1 MALAGFQMEPVSLDV
16 SKVCFEEVWDIPDTR
31 EKSRKI
37 QSDTEWYD
45 LGNEA

>member
-37 QSDTEWYD
+37 QSDTEWCRS
-45 LGNEA
+45 GK